1 MQQVVEQILVHATCY
16 KLVWHRLSRNAYP
29 QWQCFILDCNKN
41 KNTHNLTMSHLKWV
55 APLSL
60 LTGASF
66 IFIIHYLRNIGNR
79 SEISLMAIMSQENLH
94 KSNNTISHILHKRIL
109 FEKGPVINTLD
120 GNKFR
125 DVVCK
130 EDLQHI
136 REIENTNIDMTS
148 SEQLTEI
155 FFRSVTRHA
164 ITSCVLFLSWQY
176 CAISHLSPTWP
187 SR

>member
-1 MQQVVEQILVHATCY
+1 MQQVVELMLVHATCY

-29 QWQCFILDCNKN
+29 QWQCFILDCN

-94 KSNNTISHILHKRIL
+94 KSNNTISRISHESIL

-125 DVVCK
+125 DVICK

-136 REIENTNIDMTS
+136 REIENTNIETTS
-148 SEQLTEI
+148 SKQLTDI
-155 FFRSVTRHA
+155 FFKSVTRHV
-164 ITSCVLFLSWQY
+164 ITSCVLFLS
-176 CAISHLSPTWP
+176 
-187 SR
+187 